1 MKVTASGGIQL
12 VDLGKNVV
20 QGNVTKQVVQ
30 MSNTNRKSGSNHL
43 NTIGL
48 ASGSRTIE
56 NMVSSTELTSL
67 HITAQPKL
75 GGPP

>member
-1 MKVTASGGIQL
+1 
-12 VDLGKNVV
+12 
-20 QGNVTKQVVQ
+20 

-75 GGPP
+75 GVPLQASLPHQATLSLVLQS